1 MQAKVGISGDRG
13 VEVDE
18 GLSIAVR
25 GSCGLSEVVEL
36 GVRFEGFNGVRGD
49 FGSVA

>member
-1 MQAKVGISGDRG
+1 MQAEVGVNGYRG

-36 GVRFEGFNGVRGD
+36 GVGFEGFNGVGGD